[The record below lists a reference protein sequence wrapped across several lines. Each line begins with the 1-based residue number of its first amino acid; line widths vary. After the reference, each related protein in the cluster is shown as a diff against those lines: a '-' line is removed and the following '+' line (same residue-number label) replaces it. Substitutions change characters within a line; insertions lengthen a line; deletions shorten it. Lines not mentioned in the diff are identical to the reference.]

1 MSTESRKAWLALLRP
16 PNLPTVPGDPLAGWC
31 LAGGGDWPGAIAAA
45 VAALLLYMAGLI
57 LNDVA
62 DIETDRRERP
72 DRPLPS
78 ERVTREAA
86 LRAALICGL
95 AGLGITCLAG
105 PAVLGIGTLLML
117 AILVYT
123 FATPRGSTRGFLA
136 MGLCRALS
144 VGLGIAAAGRLSVP
158 PAALLAAVG
167 FGGYIAAVSWMAAG
181 ETGEQTLDA
190 RRWLPLL
197 LAAGSLGGIVW
208 LAPAPTHL
216 PVMVAIAAMALLRLA
231 RLTQTLGCHPGPGR
245 MPQAIGGYIRLL
257 LLMQATACASRH
269 EGIVPAAVL
278 ILLVPAAAYLGKRF
292 YAS

>member
-16 PNLPTVPGDPLAGWC
+16 PNLPTLPGDPLAGWC
-31 LAGGGDWPGAIAAA
+31 LAGGGDWPGVIAAA
-45 VAALLLYMAGLI
+45 VAAALFYLSGLI

-62 DIETDRRERP
+62 DIEIDRRERP

-78 ERVTREAA
+78 GRVTRAAA
-86 LRAALICGL
+86 LRAGL
-95 AGLGITCLAG
+95 LFGVAGLGMAALGGA
-105 PAVLGIGTLLML
+105 AVLGLGTLLLM

-123 FATPRGSTRGFLA
+123 FATPRGSTRGILT

-144 VGLGIAAAGRLSVP
+144 VGLGIAAAGRLPTP
-158 PAALLAAVG
+158 PAAMLAAAG
-167 FGGYIAAVSWMAAG
+167 IGGYIAAVSWLAVG

-216 PVMVAIAAMALLRLA
+216 PVMVAIAATALLRIA
-231 RLTQTLGCHPGPGR
+231 RLTQTLGTHPGPGR

-257 LLMQATACASRH
+257 LLVQATACASRH
-269 EGIVPAAVL
+269 EGLVPAAVL
-278 ILLVPAAAYLGKRF
+278 ILLMPAAAHLGKRF